1 MKNAIADEPP
11 MRLEIKESTL
21 KQIKGWEVGKT
32 YRIIVTAEMTG
43 IDKGWDGKGPVRA
56 TFIVSKA
63 ESAGEAKGSKTE
75 SKTEPKMSA
84 RGNNIAGAAKRAIE
98 EDDDYDD

>member
-1 MKNAIADEPP
+1 MKGAIADEPP
-11 MRLEIKESTL
+11 MRLEIKESKL
-21 KQIKGWEVGKT
+21 KQIKDWQVGKT

-63 ESAGEAKGSKTE
+63 ESAGEVKGAKPTSSPESSRGS
-75 SKTEPKMSA
+75 
-84 RGNNIAGAAKRAIE
+84 RIAATANRAIE
-98 EDDDYDD
+98 EDEEDYDD